1 MLKLII
7 LSLSQ
12 SLFLCGGQV
21 MLKLG
26 LAKSGP
32 FSWTWGF
39 FRSQLTNWWFLFCG
53 ISFGL
58 ATVLWLYLLKHY
70 SFSIVYPLTCISYL
84 FGMFAAILVFKESV
98 SVLQWIGVLL
108 IMTGCAFILK

>member
-21 MLKLG
+21 LLKLG

-32 FSWTWGF
+32 FSWTWSF

-53 ISFGL
+53 ISFGV

-84 FGMFAAILVFKESV
+84 LGMFAAVLVFKESV
-98 SVLQWIGVLL
+98 SALQWIGVLL

>member
-1 MLKLII
+1 MLKLIL

-21 MLKLG
+21 LLKLG
-26 LAKSGP
+26 MAKSGP

-53 ISFGL
+53 ISFGV
-58 ATVLWLYLLKHY
+58 ATVLWLYMLKHY

-84 FGMFAAILVFKESV
+84 FGMFAAILVFKEPV
-98 SVLQWIGVLL
+98 SALQWIGVLL

>member
-7 LSLSQ
+7 LSLLQ
-12 SLFLCGGQV
+12 SLFLCGGQIL
-21 MLKLG
+21 LKLG
-26 LAKSGP
+26 LARSGP
-32 FSWTWGF
+32 FSWTWSF

-53 ISFGL
+53 IAFGL
-58 ATVLWLYLLKHY
+58 ASVLWLYLLKHY

-98 SVLQWIGVLL
+98 SALQWIGVLL